1 MWDQSINCVPNIVVG
16 QHFLPT
22 FLVEVNQ
29 YFYYTSISTPIRL
42 NTYQNQTNHNQ
53 NIFFN
58 FFFKT

>member
-1 MWDQSINCVPNIVVG
+1 MWDQSINCVPSIVVG

-42 NTYQNQTNHNQ
+42 NTYQNQTNHN
-53 NIFFN
+53 
-58 FFFKT
+58 